1 MQRQTLNTLLG
12 IVALTAL
19 TACESMPVK
28 VGDQSAKTVVT
39 GSAGGATAQGG
50 SSQLERCDKSLGTI
64 TFVEE
69 ANQPWML
76 ELSQRYQVQSTVPL
90 LRLMAQQSNCF
101 VVVERGRAFNNM
113 TMERGLAAGGELR
126 STSKM
131 GKGQMV
137 AADYTATPSV
147 SFSER
152 GTGGLGAAVGGYF
165 GPLGRLAGS
174 VTSNEAGTMLLLT
187 DNRSGVQLAAS
198 EGSAKNWDMGLA
210 GSLFGGGAWGS
221 AGGFT
226 RTPQGKVLAAAF
238 MDSYNGLVRSVRNYK
253 PQEVEG
259 GLGNGGTLKVN

>member
-1 MQRQTLNTLLG
+1 
-12 IVALTAL
+12 
-19 TACESMPVK
+19 MPVNI
-28 VGDQSAKTVVT
+28 GDQSAKTAVT
-39 GSAGGATAQGG
+39 GSAGGASSPG
-50 SSQLERCDKSLGTI
+50 SNNQLERCDKSLGTI
-64 TFVEE
+64 TFVEDPS
-69 ANQPWML
+69 QPWIAQL
-76 ELSQRYQVQSTVPL
+76 TQQYNIQSTVPQ

-113 TMERGLAAGGELR
+113 TMERGLAASGELR

-137 AADYTATPSV
+137 AADYTATPSI

-152 GTGGLGAAVGGYF
+152 GTGGIGAALGSYF
-165 GPLGRLAGS
+165 GPVGHLAGS
-174 VTSNEAGTMLLLT
+174 VRSNEASTMLLLT

-198 EGSAKNWDMGLA
+198 EGSAKNWDLGLA
-210 GSLFGGGAWGS
+210 GGLFGGGAWGG